1 MKREQR
7 SKVIRNL
14 KANGYKQVS
23 DYPSLYLNE
32 NGTVYS
38 LKKGRELKATAKHL
52 VLVDNE
58 YLNIPKLL
66 LLVFRKEP
74 IRNNQH
80 IRYIDG
86 NRSNFTLSNIEYV
99 QKFGNGLKAKINN
112 EELLTAIRCYF
123 EVKKKYKIKDYFTT
137 RFYLNWILDERK
149 FYIEYYDREG
159 IEIFRSYMDGVFNNL
174 VSVAKKHNISI
185 SSCKYVVHGFINQ
198 LINDIFL
205 DLKEGKLT
213 IKDFKPRR
221 KTQTQELRELNEYL
235 LVCGF
240 TPVRLLKKSDREII
254 RDYEKH
260 CEELKKKIL

>member
-7 SKVIRNL
+7 NEVIRNL

-23 DYPSLYLNE
+23 NYPSLYLNE

-38 LKKGRELKATAKHL
+38 LKKGRELKVTAKHL
-52 VLVDNE
+52 VLVDSE
-58 YLNIPKLL
+58 YLSIPKLL

-86 NRSNFTLSNIEYV
+86 NRSNLNLSNIEYV
-99 QKFGNGLKAKINN
+99 QKFGNGLKTKINS

-137 RFYLNWILDERK
+137 RIYLNDILDKRN

-159 IEIFRSYMDGVFNNL
+159 IEIFRTYMDGCFNNL
-174 VSVAKKHNISI
+174 VSVAKEYCISV
-185 SSCKYVVHGFINQ
+185 SSCKYVVHEFINQ
-198 LINDIFL
+198 LINDVL
-205 DLKEGKLT
+205 SDLKEGKLT
-213 IKDFKPRR
+213 IKDYKPLR
-221 KTQTQELRELNEYL
+221 KTKAQELRELNEYM

-240 TPVRLLKKSDREII
+240 TPVRLRKRSDREII

-260 CEELKKKIL
+260 CEELRKKIL